1 MLVLEQIQ
9 ELQEGTR
16 IIITSGIT
24 VQLVRVDDLK
34 NLFDTVEQQALH
46 IVELERELS
55 RLTGSEQAVKEL
67 YTRMEAVKGKG
78 SESNEY

>member
-1 MLVLEQIQ
+1 MSVLEQIQ

-78 SESNEY
+78 SESNEC